1 MNTLYDFSA
10 RTINGEGQN
19 LAEWRDKVA
28 LVVNVASHC
37 GFTPQYAGLET
48 LYRTYRDEGFTIL
61 AFPCNQFGR
70 QEPEDNAAIKSFCD
84 LRYNISFP
92 LFEKIE
98 VNGKQTHPLYQWLKT
113 ACPGM
118 LGTAAIKWNFT
129 KFLIGRDGRA
139 IKRYAPTDAP
149 ASLKDDIAQACAT
162 AAPCE

>member
-1 MNTLYDFSA
+1 MNILYDFSA
-10 RTINGEGQN
+10 RTINGEEQN

-84 LRYNISFP
+84 LRYHISFP

-98 VNGKQTHPLYQWLKT
+98 VNGKRAHPLYQWLKT
-113 ACPGM
+113 ACPGI

-129 KFLIGRDGRA
+129 KFLIGRDGRV
-139 IKRYAPTDAP
+139 IQRYAPTDTP
-149 ASLKDDIAQACAT
+149 ASLTDDIAQACS
-162 AAPCE
+162 AALK